1 MISEE
6 CHYVGQIV
14 RGQQAQLSPECWVKF
29 FDSCVFFSPKNT
41 LTCASCESCGLV
53 PEGI

>member
-1 MISEE
+1 MLDKSSGDNK
-6 CHYVGQIV
+6 HSYLLSVGLNFLIHV
-14 RGQQAQLSPECWVKF
+14 F
-29 FDSCVFFSPKNT
+29 FFSPKNT